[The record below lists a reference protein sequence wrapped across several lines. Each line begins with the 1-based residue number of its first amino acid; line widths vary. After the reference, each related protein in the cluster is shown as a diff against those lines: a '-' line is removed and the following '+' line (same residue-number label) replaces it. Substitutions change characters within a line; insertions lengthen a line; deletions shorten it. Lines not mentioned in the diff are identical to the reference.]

1 MILANELAD
10 YASDEPLQ
18 ETYDEAVRLML
29 LMLSPMA
36 PHVAHELW
44 EMRGN
49 SEMLALQDWPTWDE
63 QLVREETVTMIV
75 QVNGKVRDRV
85 EVATDITAEEAEEH
99 ALSLDKI
106 RGWIDGH
113 EVRKVVVRQPN
124 LVNIVIG

>member
-1 MILANELAD
+1 
-10 YASDEPLQ
+10 
-18 ETYDEAVRLML
+18 
-29 LMLSPMA
+29 MA

-49 SEMLALQDWPTWDE
+49 NEMLALQDWPTWDE
-63 QLVREETVTMIV
+63 KLVREETVTMIV

>member
-1 MILANELAD
+1 SKELQS
-10 YASDEPLQ
+10 YLGDEPLK
-18 ETYDEAVRLML
+18 ESFDEIIDKML
-29 LMLSPMA
+29 LLLSPMA
-36 PHVAHELW
+36 PHLAHELW
-44 EMRGN
+44 EMRGHDT
-49 SEMLALQDWPTWDE
+49 MLAFEPWPMWDE

-85 EVATDITAEEAEEH
+85 EVSTDITAEEAEEH

-113 EVRKVVVRQPN
+113 EVRKVIVRQPN